1 MTRRHKQDLA
11 RILVA
16 GVLLVGAVLTPEA
29 WGLWRLP
36 IFLIPYFVVGW
47 DVLWEAVCNIA
58 HGEIFDENFLMCV
71 ATLGAL
77 VLGEYAEAVGVM
89 LFYQV
94 GELFQSMAVNKSR
107 RSIAQLMDIRPDSA
121 HVLRKGK
128 EVTVDPDEV
137 QVGETLVVRPGER
150 IALDGVV
157 VEGGS
162 SLDTAALTGES
173 VPREVEEGQEVSS
186 GCVNLTGLLHIE
198 VTRPFGQSTVARIL
212 ELVEN
217 AAAKKAKAEHFI
229 TRFARVYTPAVVL
242 GAAALAILGGL
253 ITGQWGEWVRRA
265 LIFLVISCP
274 CALVISI
281 PMAFFGGIGGASRQ
295 GVLVKGGNYLELLA
309 KTKTVVFDKTGT
321 LTQGKFAVEELHPVQ
336 AGEEEPLLRWA
347 ALAESHS
354 NHPIAQS
361 LRAAWEGDVKAHTV
375 TDVMEIPGR
384 GVSAQV
390 DGVSVWA
397 GNAKFMKEQGLNP
410 SQHVSVDTVVHVA
423 AQGKYLGY
431 VLIADQ
437 VKAHAA
443 DTIARLKAQGVRTVM
458 LTGDTQ
464 AVGEDMAHRLGL
476 DEVHAQLL
484 PQDKVE
490 RLEQL
495 LEQKP
500 QDSVLAYVGDGVND
514 APVLSRADVG
524 IAMGGMGSDAAI
536 EAADVVLMDDDPA
549 KLLTAM
555 AIARKCRA
563 IVIQNIVFA
572 LGVKGLFL
580 LMGAFGVATMWEAV
594 FADVGVAVIAILNAS
609 RMLYH
614 KKSV

>member
-29 WGLWRLP
+29 WWLWRLP

-253 ITGQWGEWVRRA
+253 TTGQWGEWVRRA

-321 LTQGKFAVEELHPVQ
+321 LTQGKFAVEELRPVQ

-397 GNAKFMKEQGLNP
+397 GNAKFMEEQGLNP
-410 SQHVSVDTVVHVA
+410 SQHVSVGTVVHVA

>member
-1 MTRRHKQDLA
+1 MTRRQKQNLG
-11 RILVA
+11 RIA
-16 GVLLVGAVLTPEA
+16 TAAVLLLLCIRRPQDD
-29 WGLWRLP
+29 WWNLP
-36 IFLIPYFVVGW
+36 IFLIPYLIVGW
-47 DVLWEAVCNIA
+47 DVLWAAACNIR
-58 HGEIFDENFLMCV
+58 HGQVFDENFLMCV
-71 ATLGAL
+71 ATIGAL

-107 RSIAQLMDIRPDSA
+107 RSISQLMDIRPDSA

-150 IALDGVV
+150 VALDGVV
-157 VEGGS
+157 VEGS
-162 SLDTAALTGES
+162 STLDTAALTGES

-186 GCVNLTGLLHIE
+186 GCVNLTGLLHLE
-198 VTRPFGQSTVARIL
+198 VTRPFEQSTVARIL

-242 GAAALAILGGL
+242 GAVALAVLGGL
-253 ITGQWGEWVRRA
+253 ATGQWGEWVRRA

-309 KTKTVVFDKTGT
+309 KTQTAVFDKTGT
-321 LTQGKFAVEELHPVQ
+321 LTQGKFAVEGLYPVT

-361 LRAAWEGDVKAHTV
+361 LRTAWAGDVKGHAV
-375 TDVMEIPGR
+375 TDVVEIPGR
-384 GVSAQV
+384 GISAQV
-390 DGVSVWA
+390 DGVEVWA
-397 GNAKFMKEQGLNP
+397 GNARFMEEQGLKP
-410 SQHVSVDTVVHVA
+410 SQDVSVGTVVHVA
-423 AQGKYLGY
+423 ADGAYLGY

-437 VKAHAA
+437 VKEHAA
-443 DTIARLKAQGVRTVM
+443 HTIAQLKEQGVRTVM

-464 AVGEDMAHRLGL
+464 AVGEDMARRLGL
-476 DEVHAQLL
+476 DQVYAQLL

-500 QDSVLAYVGDGVND
+500 QGSALAYVGDGVND

-563 IVIQNIVFA
+563 IVVENIVFA

-580 LMGAFGVATMWEAV
+580 VMGAFGVATMWEAV

-609 RMLYH
+609 RMLYQ
-614 KKSV
+614 KKSA

>member
-1 MTRRHKQDLA
+1 MTRRHKQTLA

-16 GVLLVGAVLTPEA
+16 GVLLIAAVLTPQA

-47 DVLWEAVCNIA
+47 DVLWEAICNIA

-77 VLGEYAEAVGVM
+77 VLGEYTEAVGVM

-94 GELFQSMAVNKSR
+94 GELFQSLAVSKSR

-121 HVLRKGK
+121 HVLRGGK

-157 VEGGS
+157 VEGSS

-173 VPREVEEGQEVSS
+173 MPRDVEEGQEVSS
-186 GCVNLTGLLHIE
+186 GCVNLTGLLHLE

-229 TRFARVYTPAVVL
+229 TRFARWYTPVVVL
-242 GAAALAILGGL
+242 GAAALAIVGGL
-253 ITGQWGEWVRRA
+253 VTGHWGEWVRRA

-309 KTKTVVFDKTGT
+309 KTRTVVFDKTGT
-321 LTQGKFAVEELHPVQ
+321 LTQGKFALSGLYPVRDE
-336 AGEEEPLLRWA
+336 EEEPLLRWA

-361 LRAAWEGDVKAHTV
+361 LRRAWQGDVKDHTV
-375 TDVMEIPGR
+375 TDVEEIPGR
-384 GVSAQV
+384 GVCATV
-390 DGVSVWA
+390 DGVEVLA
-397 GNAKFMKEQGLNP
+397 GNAVFL
-410 SQHVSVDTVVHVA
+410 SQHGFTPAQDVPAGTVVHVA
-423 AQGKYLGY
+423 AQGRYLGFA
-431 VLIADQ
+431 LIADQ
-437 VKAHAA
+437 VKDHAA
-443 DTIARLKAQGVRTVM
+443 ETIAQLKAQGVRTVM
-458 LTGDTQ
+458 LTGDSRE
-464 AVGEDMAHRLGL
+464 VGEQMAQRLGL
-476 DEVHAQLL
+476 DQVHAQLL
-484 PQDKVE
+484 PQDKVDQ
-490 RLEQL
+490 LEQL
-495 LEQKP
+495 LDQKP
-500 QDSVLAYVGDGVND
+500 EGTALAYVGDGVND

-524 IAMGGMGSDAAI
+524 VAMGGMGSDAAI

-555 AIARKCRA
+555 SLARKCRA
-563 IVIQNIVFA
+563 IVIENIVFA

-580 LMGAFGVATMWEAV
+580 AMGAFGVATMWEAV

-614 KKSV
+614 KKSI

>member
-1 MTRRHKQDLA
+1 MTRRHKQTLA

-16 GVLLVGAVLTPEA
+16 GVLLVAAVLTPES

-47 DVLWEAVCNIA
+47 DVLWEAICNIA

-77 VLGEYAEAVGVM
+77 VLGEYTEAVGVM

-94 GELFQSMAVNKSR
+94 GELFQSLAVSKSR

-121 HVLRKGK
+121 HVLRGGE

-157 VEGGS
+157 VEGSS

-173 VPREVEEGQEVSS
+173 MPRDVEEGQEVSS
-186 GCVNLTGLLHIE
+186 GCVNLTGLLHLE

-229 TRFARVYTPAVVL
+229 TRFARWYTPAVVL
-242 GAAALAILGGL
+242 GAAALAIVGGL
-253 ITGQWGEWVRRA
+253 VTGHWGEWVRRA

-309 KTKTVVFDKTGT
+309 KTRTVVFDKTGT
-321 LTQGKFAVEELHPVQ
+321 LTQGKFALSGLYPVREED
-336 AGEEEPLLRWA
+336 EEPLLRWA

-361 LRAAWEGDVKAHTV
+361 LRRAWQGDVKDHTV
-375 TDVMEIPGR
+375 TDVEEIPGR
-384 GVSAQV
+384 GVCATV
-390 DGVSVWA
+390 DGVEVLA
-397 GNAKFMKEQGLNP
+397 GNAVFL
-410 SQHVSVDTVVHVA
+410 SQHSFTPAQDVPAGTVVHVA
-423 AQGKYLGY
+423 AQGRYLGFA
-431 VLIADQ
+431 LIADQ
-437 VKAHAA
+437 VKVHAA
-443 DTIARLKAQGVRTVM
+443 KTIAQLKQQGVRTVM
-458 LTGDTQ
+458 LTGDSRE
-464 AVGEDMAHRLGL
+464 VGEQMAQRLGL
-476 DEVHAQLL
+476 DQVHAQLL
-484 PQDKVE
+484 PQDKVDQ
-490 RLEQL
+490 LEQL
-495 LEQKP
+495 LVQKP
-500 QDSVLAYVGDGVND
+500 EGTALAYVGDGVND

-524 IAMGGMGSDAAI
+524 VAMGGMGSDAAI

-555 AIARKCRA
+555 SIARKCRA

-580 LMGAFGVATMWEAV
+580 AMGAFGVATMWEAV

-614 KKSV
+614 KKSS

>member
-1 MTRRHKQDLA
+1 MTRRHKQTLA

-16 GVLLVGAVLTPEA
+16 GVLLVAAVLTPET

-47 DVLWEAVCNIA
+47 DVLWEAICNIA

-77 VLGEYAEAVGVM
+77 VLGEYTEAVGVM

-94 GELFQSMAVNKSR
+94 GELFQSLAVSKSR

-121 HVLRKGK
+121 HVLRGGE

-157 VEGGS
+157 VEGSS

-173 VPREVEEGQEVSS
+173 MPRDVEEGQEVSS
-186 GCVNLTGLLHIE
+186 GCVNLTGLLHLE

-229 TRFARVYTPAVVL
+229 TRFARWYTPAVVL
-242 GAAALAILGGL
+242 GAAALANVGGL
-253 ITGQWGEWVRRA
+253 VTGHWGEWVRRA

-309 KTKTVVFDKTGT
+309 KTRTVVFDKTGT
-321 LTQGKFAVEELHPVQ
+321 LTQGKFALSGLYPVREED
-336 AGEEEPLLRWA
+336 EEPLLRWA

-361 LRAAWEGDVKAHTV
+361 LRRAWQGDVKDHTV
-375 TDVMEIPGR
+375 TDVEEIPGR
-384 GVSAQV
+384 GVCATV
-390 DGVSVWA
+390 DGVEVLA
-397 GNAKFMKEQGLNP
+397 GNAVFL
-410 SQHVSVDTVVHVA
+410 SQHGFTPAQDVPAGTVVHVA
-423 AQGKYLGY
+423 AQGRYLGFA
-431 VLIADQ
+431 LIADQ
-437 VKAHAA
+437 VKVHAA
-443 DTIARLKAQGVRTVM
+443 ETIAQLKAQGVRTVM
-458 LTGDTQ
+458 LTGDSRE
-464 AVGEDMAHRLGL
+464 VGEQMAQRLGL
-476 DEVHAQLL
+476 DQVHAQLL
-484 PQDKVE
+484 PQDKVDQ
-490 RLEQL
+490 LEQL
-495 LEQKP
+495 LKQKP
-500 QDSVLAYVGDGVND
+500 EGTALAYVGDGVND

-524 IAMGGMGSDAAI
+524 VAMGGMGSDAAI

-555 AIARKCRA
+555 SIARKCRA

-580 LMGAFGVATMWEAV
+580 AMGAFGVATMWEAV

-614 KKSV
+614 KK

>member
-1 MTRRHKQDLA
+1 MTRRHKQTLA

-16 GVLLVGAVLTPEA
+16 GILLIAAVLTPQA
-29 WGLWRLP
+29 WGVWRLP

-47 DVLWEAVCNIA
+47 DVLWEAICNIA

-77 VLGEYAEAVGVM
+77 VLGEYTEAVGVM

-94 GELFQSMAVNKSR
+94 GELFQSLAVSKSR

-121 HVLRKGK
+121 HVLRGGE

-157 VEGGS
+157 VEGSS

-173 VPREVEEGQEVSS
+173 MPRDVEEGQEVSS
-186 GCVNLTGLLHIE
+186 GCVNLTGLLHLE

-229 TRFARVYTPAVVL
+229 TRFARWYTPAVVL
-242 GAAALAILGGL
+242 GAAALAIVGGL
-253 ITGQWGEWVRRA
+253 VTGHWGEWVRRA

-309 KTKTVVFDKTGT
+309 KTRTVVFDKTGT
-321 LTQGKFAVEELHPVQ
+321 LTQGKFALSGLYPVRDE
-336 AGEEEPLLRWA
+336 EEEPLLRWA

-361 LRAAWEGDVKAHTV
+361 LRRAWQGDVKDHTV
-375 TDVMEIPGR
+375 TDVEEIPGR
-384 GVSAQV
+384 GVCATV
-390 DGVSVWA
+390 DGVEVLA
-397 GNAKFMKEQGLNP
+397 GNAVFL
-410 SQHVSVDTVVHVA
+410 SQHGYTPAQDVPAGTVVHVA
-423 AQGKYLGY
+423 AQGRYLGFA
-431 VLIADQ
+431 LIADQ
-437 VKAHAA
+437 VKDHAA
-443 DTIARLKAQGVRTVM
+443 ETIAQLKAQGVRTVM
-458 LTGDTQ
+458 LTGDSRE
-464 AVGEDMAHRLGL
+464 VGEQMAQRLGL
-476 DEVHAQLL
+476 DQVHAQLL
-484 PQDKVE
+484 PQDKVDQ
-490 RLEQL
+490 LEQL

-500 QDSVLAYVGDGVND
+500 EGTALAYVGDGVND

-524 IAMGGMGSDAAI
+524 VAMGGMGSDAAI

-555 AIARKCRA
+555 SIARKCRA
-563 IVIQNIVFA
+563 IVIENIVFA

-580 LMGAFGVATMWEAV
+580 AMGAFGVATMWEAV

-614 KKSV
+614 KKSI

>member
-1 MTRRHKQDLA
+1 MTRRHKQTLA

-16 GVLLVGAVLTPEA
+16 GALLVAAVLTPET

-47 DVLWEAVCNIA
+47 DVLWEAICNIA

-77 VLGEYAEAVGVM
+77 VLGEYTEAVGVM

-94 GELFQSMAVNKSR
+94 GELFQSLAVSKSR

-121 HVLRKGK
+121 HVLRGGE

-157 VEGGS
+157 VEGSS

-173 VPREVEEGQEVSS
+173 MPRDVEEGQEVSS
-186 GCVNLTGLLHIE
+186 GCVNLTGLLHLE

-229 TRFARVYTPAVVL
+229 TRFARWYTPAVVL
-242 GAAALAILGGL
+242 GAAALAIVGGL
-253 ITGQWGEWVRRA
+253 VTGHWAEWVRRA

-309 KTKTVVFDKTGT
+309 KTRTVVFDKTGT
-321 LTQGKFAVEELHPVQ
+321 LTQGKFALSGLYPVREED
-336 AGEEEPLLRWA
+336 EEPLLRWA

-361 LRAAWEGDVKAHTV
+361 LRRAWQGDVKDHTV
-375 TDVMEIPGR
+375 TDVEEIPGR
-384 GVSAQV
+384 GVCATV
-390 DGVSVWA
+390 DGVEVLA
-397 GNAKFMKEQGLNP
+397 GNAVFL
-410 SQHVSVDTVVHVA
+410 SQHGFTPAQDVPAGTVVHVA
-423 AQGKYLGY
+423 AQGRYLGFA
-431 VLIADQ
+431 LIADQ
-437 VKAHAA
+437 VKVHAA
-443 DTIARLKAQGVRTVM
+443 KTIAQLKAQGVRTVM
-458 LTGDTQ
+458 LTGDSRE
-464 AVGEDMAHRLGL
+464 VGEQMAQRLGL
-476 DEVHAQLL
+476 DQVHAQLL
-484 PQDKVE
+484 PQDKVDQ
-490 RLEQL
+490 LEQL
-495 LEQKP
+495 LKQKP
-500 QDSVLAYVGDGVND
+500 EGTALAYVGDGVND

-524 IAMGGMGSDAAI
+524 VAMGGMGSDAAI

-555 AIARKCRA
+555 SIARKCRV
-563 IVIQNIVFA
+563 IVIENIVFA

-580 LMGAFGVATMWEAV
+580 AMGAFGVATMWEAV

-614 KKSV
+614 KKST

>member
-1 MTRRHKQDLA
+1 MTRRHKQTLA

-16 GVLLVGAVLTPEA
+16 GILLIAAVLTPQA
-29 WGLWRLP
+29 WGVWRLP

-47 DVLWEAVCNIA
+47 DVLWEAICNIA

-77 VLGEYAEAVGVM
+77 VLGEYTEAVGVM

-94 GELFQSMAVNKSR
+94 GELFQSLAVSKSR

-121 HVLRKGK
+121 HVLRGGE

-157 VEGGS
+157 VEGSS

-173 VPREVEEGQEVSS
+173 MPRDVEEGQEVSS
-186 GCVNLTGLLHIE
+186 GCVNLTGLLHLE

-229 TRFARVYTPAVVL
+229 TRFARWYTPAVVL
-242 GAAALAILGGL
+242 GAAALAIVGGL
-253 ITGQWGEWVRRA
+253 VTGHWGEWVRRA

-309 KTKTVVFDKTGT
+309 KTRTVVFDKTGT
-321 LTQGKFAVEELHPVQ
+321 LTQGKFALSGLYPVRDE
-336 AGEEEPLLRWA
+336 EEEPLLRWA

-361 LRAAWEGDVKAHTV
+361 LRRAWQGDVKDHTV
-375 TDVMEIPGR
+375 TDVEEIPGR
-384 GVSAQV
+384 GVCATV
-390 DGVSVWA
+390 DGVEVLA
-397 GNAKFMKEQGLNP
+397 GNAVFL
-410 SQHVSVDTVVHVA
+410 SQHGFTPAQDVPAGTVVHVA
-423 AQGKYLGY
+423 AQGRYLGFA
-431 VLIADQ
+431 LIADQ
-437 VKAHAA
+437 VKDHAA
-443 DTIARLKAQGVRTVM
+443 ETIAQLKAQGVRTVM
-458 LTGDTQ
+458 LTGDSRE
-464 AVGEDMAHRLGL
+464 VGEQMAQRLGL
-476 DEVHAQLL
+476 DQVHAQLL
-484 PQDKVE
+484 PQDKVDQ
-490 RLEQL
+490 LEQL

-500 QDSVLAYVGDGVND
+500 EGTALAYVGDGVND

-524 IAMGGMGSDAAI
+524 VAMGGMGSDAAI

-555 AIARKCRA
+555 SIARKCRA
-563 IVIQNIVFA
+563 IVIENIVFA

-580 LMGAFGVATMWEAV
+580 AMGAFGVATMWEAV

-614 KKSV
+614 KKSI

>member
-1 MTRRHKQDLA
+1 MTRRHKQTLA

-16 GVLLVGAVLTPEA
+16 GLLLIAAVLTPQA

-47 DVLWEAVCNIA
+47 DVLWEAICNIA

-71 ATLGAL
+71 ATMGAL

-94 GELFQSMAVNKSR
+94 GELFQSLAVNKSR

-121 HVLRKGK
+121 HVLRGGE

-157 VEGGS
+157 VEGSS

-173 VPREVEEGQEVSS
+173 MPRDVEEGQEVSS
-186 GCVNLTGLLHIE
+186 GCVNLTGLLHLE

-229 TRFARVYTPAVVL
+229 TRFARWYTPVVVL
-242 GAAALAILGGL
+242 GAAALAIVGGL
-253 ITGQWGEWVRRA
+253 VTGHWGEWVRRA

-309 KTKTVVFDKTGT
+309 KTRTVVFDKTGT
-321 LTQGKFAVEELHPVQ
+321 LTQGKFALSGLYPVRDE
-336 AGEEEPLLRWA
+336 EEEPLLRWA

-361 LRAAWEGDVKAHTV
+361 LRRAWQGDVKDHTV
-375 TDVMEIPGR
+375 TDVEEIPGR
-384 GVSAQV
+384 GVCATV
-390 DGVSVWA
+390 DGVEVLA
-397 GNAKFMKEQGLNP
+397 GNAVFL
-410 SQHVSVDTVVHVA
+410 SQHGYTPAQDVPAGTVVHVA
-423 AQGKYLGY
+423 AQGRYLGFA
-431 VLIADQ
+431 LIADQ
-437 VKAHAA
+437 VKDHASE
-443 DTIARLKAQGVRTVM
+443 TIAQLKAQGVRTVM
-458 LTGDTQ
+458 LTGDSRE
-464 AVGEDMAHRLGL
+464 VGEQMAQRLGL
-476 DEVHAQLL
+476 DQVHAQLL
-484 PQDKVE
+484 PQDKVDQ
-490 RLEQL
+490 LEQL
-495 LEQKP
+495 LDQKP
-500 QDSVLAYVGDGVND
+500 EGTALAYVGDGVND

-524 IAMGGMGSDAAI
+524 VAMGGMGSDAAI

-555 AIARKCRA
+555 SIARKCRA
-563 IVIQNIVFA
+563 IVIENIVFA

-580 LMGAFGVATMWEAV
+580 AMGAFGVATMWEAV

-614 KKSV
+614 KKSI

>member
-1 MTRRHKQDLA
+1 MA
-11 RILVA
+11 A
-16 GVLLVGAVLTPEA
+16 SFAPES

-36 IFLIPYFVVGW
+36 LFLLPYFVVGW

-58 HGEIFDENFLMCV
+58 RGEIFDENFLMCV

-77 VLGEYAEAVGVM
+77 ALGEYAEAVGVM

-121 HVLRKGK
+121 RVLRGGE
-128 EVTVDPDEV
+128 EVTVEPDEV

-157 VEGGS
+157 VKGIS

-186 GCVNLTGLLHIE
+186 GCVNLTGLLHME
-198 VTRPFGQSTVARIL
+198 VTRPFEQSTVARIL

-217 AAAKKAKAEHFI
+217 AASKKAKAEHFI
-229 TRFARVYTPAVVL
+229 TRFARWYTPTVVV
-242 GAAALAILGGL
+242 GAAALAVVGGL
-253 ITGQWGEWVRRA
+253 ATGQWGEWVRRA
-265 LIFLVISCP
+265 LTFLVISCP

-321 LTQGKFAVEELHPVQ
+321 LTQGKFAVEGLYPVQ
-336 AGEEEPLLRWA
+336 TGEEKPLLQWA

-354 NHPIAQS
+354 NHPIALS
-361 LRAAWEGDVKAHTV
+361 LRQAWGGDLAQHTV
-375 TDVMEIPGR
+375 TDVEEIPGR
-384 GVSAQV
+384 GVMAQV
-390 DGVSVWA
+390 DGVPVLA
-397 GNAKFMKEQGLNP
+397 GNALLMNEHGLTP
-410 SQHVSVDTVVHVA
+410 ASTVSAGTVVHVA

-431 VLIADQ
+431 ALIADQ
-437 VKAHAA
+437 VKEHAA
-443 DTIARLKAQGVRTVM
+443 DTIAQLKAQGVRTVM

-464 AVGEDMAHRLGL
+464 AVGEEMAHRLGL

-500 QDSVLAYVGDGVND
+500 QDTVLAYVGDGVND

-555 AIARKCRA
+555 GIARKCRR
-563 IVIQNIVFA
+563 IVVENIVFA

-580 LMGAFGVATMWEAV
+580 VMGAFGVATMWEAV

-609 RMLYH
+609 RMLR
-614 KKSV
+614 KK

>member
-1 MTRRHKQDLA
+1 MTRRHKQTLA

-16 GVLLVGAVLTPEA
+16 GILLIAAVLTPQA
-29 WGLWRLP
+29 WGVWRLP

-47 DVLWEAVCNIA
+47 DVLWEAICNIA

-77 VLGEYAEAVGVM
+77 VLGEYTEAVGVM

-94 GELFQSMAVNKSR
+94 GELFQSLAVSKSR

-121 HVLRKGK
+121 HVLRGGE

-157 VEGGS
+157 VEGSS

-173 VPREVEEGQEVSS
+173 MPRDVEEGQEVSS
-186 GCVNLTGLLHIE
+186 GCVNLTGLLHLE

-229 TRFARVYTPAVVL
+229 TRFARWYTPAVVL
-242 GAAALAILGGL
+242 GAAALAIVGGL
-253 ITGQWGEWVRRA
+253 VTGHWGEWVRRA

-309 KTKTVVFDKTGT
+309 KTRTVVFDKTGT
-321 LTQGKFAVEELHPVQ
+321 LTQGKFALSGLYPVRDE
-336 AGEEEPLLRWA
+336 EEEPLLRWA

-361 LRAAWEGDVKAHTV
+361 LRRAWQGDVKDHTV
-375 TDVMEIPGR
+375 TDVEEIPGR
-384 GVSAQV
+384 GVCATV
-390 DGVSVWA
+390 DGVEVLA
-397 GNAKFMKEQGLNP
+397 GNAVFL
-410 SQHVSVDTVVHVA
+410 SQHGYTPAQDVPAGTVVHVA
-423 AQGKYLGY
+423 AQGRYLGFA
-431 VLIADQ
+431 LIADQ
-437 VKAHAA
+437 VKDHAA
-443 DTIARLKAQGVRTVM
+443 ETIAQLKAQGVRTVM
-458 LTGDTQ
+458 LTGDSRE
-464 AVGEDMAHRLGL
+464 VGEQMAQRLGL
-476 DEVHAQLL
+476 DQVHAQLL
-484 PQDKVE
+484 PQDKVDQ
-490 RLEQL
+490 LEQL

-500 QDSVLAYVGDGVND
+500 EGTALAYVGDGVND

-524 IAMGGMGSDAAI
+524 VAMGGMGSDAAI

-555 AIARKCRA
+555 SIARKCRA
-563 IVIQNIVFA
+563 IVIENIVFA

-580 LMGAFGVATMWEAV
+580 AMGAFGVATMWEAV

-614 KKSV
+614 KK